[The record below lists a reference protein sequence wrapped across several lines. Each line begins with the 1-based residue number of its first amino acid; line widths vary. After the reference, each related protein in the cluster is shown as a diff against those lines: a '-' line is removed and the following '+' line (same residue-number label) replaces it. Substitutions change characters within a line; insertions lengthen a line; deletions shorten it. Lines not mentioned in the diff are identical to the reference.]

1 MRKYQIPITV
11 QEYEVVFDA
20 IPSGIIMLLRGT
32 DFPWLLTPTDT
43 VMGAGFSAEH
53 QSNITK
59 IRALFQ
65 NDITIPY
72 IIPF

>member
-1 MRKYQIPITV
+1 MNGRLYKYSDFLRKYQIPITV

-32 DFPWLLTPTDT
+32 DFPWLLTHTVNLSDT

-53 QSNITK
+53 QSNNRK
-59 IRALFQ
+59 
-65 NDITIPY
+65 N
-72 IIPF
+72 